1 VLLAKRR
8 ELRGINCYAASMLS
22 WGSRSPTY
30 SSSGTPCRP
39 NRFERCYLTPL
50 VCDKLHIIDVECLI
64 AATTHTGVIVGLV
77 QCRLCSSIDHVACT
91 VSAAARSFARV
102 VSGLKRSGRGLVS
115 AAVVASSQ
123 LQCVRELTWAS
134 ALDQLQRLR
143 SQLERWQ
150 RVRRIASQLT
160 DHTSSDW
167 PLLCG
172 NHPWIS
178 TCRGGLRRAT
188 ASAHPSSTHV

>member
-1 VLLAKRR
+1 
-8 ELRGINCYAASMLS
+8 M
-22 WGSRSPTY
+22 
-30 SSSGTPCRP
+30 
-39 NRFERCYLTPL
+39 
-50 VCDKLHIIDVECLI
+50 I

-102 VSGLKRSGRGLVS
+102 VSGLKRSGRDLVS
-115 AAVVASSQ
+115 AAVVAWSQ

-134 ALDQLQRLR
+134 ALDQVQRLR

-160 DHTSSDW
+160 DHTSSDR

-172 NHPWIS
+172 ITRGYRRVVVVCGVRQRAPTPLRHTSDRLASTTSPWHRNESTAKTPQKVWPQSTLETSGRHP
-178 TCRGGLRRAT
+178 
-188 ASAHPSSTHV
+188 